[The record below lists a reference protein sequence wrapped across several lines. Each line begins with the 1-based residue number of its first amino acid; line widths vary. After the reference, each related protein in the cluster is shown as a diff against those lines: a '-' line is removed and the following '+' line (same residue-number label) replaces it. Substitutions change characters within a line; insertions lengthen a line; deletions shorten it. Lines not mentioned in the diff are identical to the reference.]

1 MTPDYSH
8 SYLYV
13 AILGLAGI
21 GFVLATLAASRLFQR
36 RHAYAAKLT
45 TYECG
50 IEPVGDSWA
59 PFSVRYYIFALLFVI
74 FDVEALFLYP
84 WAVVFRELGG
94 LGFIEMI
101 VFIAVLLFGLIYAW
115 AKGALEW
122 I

>member
-8 SYLYV
+8 GYLYV
-13 AILGLAGI
+13 TILGLAGI
-21 GFVLATLAASRLFQR
+21 GFVLMTLAASRIFQR
-36 RHAYAAKLT
+36 RRSYDAKLT

-50 IEPVGDSWA
+50 IEPTGDSWV

-94 LGFIEMI
+94 LGFLEMI
-101 VFIAVLLFGLIYAW
+101 IFIVVLLFGLVYAW